1 MKMRKLTSIVVLV
14 FVLTVASSA
23 FANPYMVEARIKEAQ
38 IHAKKHIASV
48 PNVTY
53 DDLRNNTKEYKDQD
67 VAVKG
72 ILVGLDTTKAF
83 ILLSE
88 NNDPKKIMYFRYYMP
103 YRWKLNQEYTI
114 VGRFK
119 DIGDPLPT
127 GNRWAYFQLHCNW
140 PYFDE
145 WL

>member
-1 MKMRKLTSIVVLV
+1 MKMRKLTSIVVSV

-23 FANPYMVEARIKEAQ
+23 FANPYMAEARIKEAQ

-48 PNVTY
+48 PHVTFN
-53 DDLRNNTKEYKDQD
+53 DLLNNIKEYKDQD

-72 ILVGLDTTKAF
+72 ILVGLDTSKAT
-83 ILLSE
+83 IYLSE

-114 VGRFK
+114 VGKFK
-119 DIGDPLPT
+119 DFTDELPE
-127 GNRWAYFQLHCNW
+127 GNRWAVFQLHCNW